1 MKGVPALVTRNDVA
15 KLANVS
21 PAVVSYVI
29 NNSNYVSEEKRR
41 AVLAAIKELNY
52 IPNQNAINLRQGRT
66 NMIAVIRGSQLNDI
80 FNDLLFYLENAA
92 CERGYQ
98 VSLLTVTKKKDYYA
112 TDDFVD
118 LLISRHFDAIFV
130 ANSSLT
136 EKQLN
141 RLVQGR
147 AKVLLYVTRDY
158 HSLDPHISQIIPHYR
173 AGIRKIVNKL
183 IAMGHRRIALFPN
196 LAHPLRQ
203 TLPSNHRFSG
213 YMDAFIDHSIP
224 LDYAYIPDFCANLG
238 EVITQLDRMFNPE
251 FTPKPP
257 TAILAD
263 EPFVVANIMKS
274 LNARGLRV
282 PEDVSLVCFSNS
294 TLSTIT
300 TPALTS
306 IGYEPRHFALTSM
319 DMMESLVKGEESKIR
334 LVPLNYYERGS
345 IAPPHDITPLKEP
358 WFSDNELL
366 F

>member
-1 MKGVPALVTRNDVA
+1 MVTRNDVA

-29 NNSNYVSEEKRR
+29 NNSNYVSEQKRR

-52 IPNQNAINLRQGRT
+52 IPNQNAINLRRGHT

-80 FNDLLFYLENAA
+80 FNDLLFHLENAA

-98 VSLLTVTKKKDYYA
+98 VSLLTVNKKKDFYA
-112 TDDFVD
+112 TDDFID

-141 RLVQGR
+141 RLVQSKT
-147 AKVLLYVTRDY
+147 KVLLYVTRDY
-158 HSLDPHISQIIPHYR
+158 YSLDSRISQIIPHYR
-173 AGIRKIVNKL
+173 AGIRNVVNKL
-183 IAMGHRRIALFPN
+183 FALGHKRIALFPN
-196 LAHPLRQ
+196 LSHPLKQ
-203 TLPSNHRFSG
+203 SLPGNHRFAG
-213 YMDAFIDHSIP
+213 YMDAFLDQSTP
-224 LDYAYIPDFCANLG
+224 LDYSYIPDFCTNLAD
-238 EVITQLDRMFNPE
+238 VISELDRMFDPVR
-251 FTPKPP
+251 TPKPP

-263 EPFVVANIMKS
+263 EPFVVANIMKA

-300 TPALTS
+300 TPGLTS
-306 IGYEPRHFALTSM
+306 IGYDPRHFALTSM

-334 LVPLNYYERGS
+334 LIPLNYYERGS
-345 IAPPHDITPLKEP
+345 IAPPHDAPLP
-358 WFSDNELL
+358 RASWLTDNELL